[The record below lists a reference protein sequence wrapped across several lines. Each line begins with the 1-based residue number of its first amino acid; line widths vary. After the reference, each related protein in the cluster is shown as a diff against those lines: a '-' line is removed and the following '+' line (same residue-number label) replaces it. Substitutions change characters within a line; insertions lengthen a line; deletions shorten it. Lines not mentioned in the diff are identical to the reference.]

1 MVQHQ
6 RETRDRSNNNVED
19 MPPVEMVER
28 RATERLFLDEQNLA
42 KVDLS
47 VESPIGASLLKLALY
62 PERHPNGLPGFHMDS
77 ITRLEEQSD
86 KVSKGCSAEDLVKM
100 MDNNTYLMQAAQ
112 MRVARLM
119 QTSQRASLASV
130 VDGDQLRFS

>member
-1 MVQHQ
+1 MAQQQ
-6 RETRDRSNNNVED
+6 RETRDISNKNVD
-19 MPPVEMVER
+19 MQAGEMVER
-28 RATERLFLDEQNLA
+28 RASERLFLDEQNLA

-77 ITRLEEQSD
+77 ITRLEEQSA
-86 KVSKGCSAEDLVKM
+86 KVSKGCSAEDLMKM
-100 MDNNTYLMQAAQ
+100 MNNNTYLMQAAQ

-119 QTSQRASLASV
+119 QTTQRASLAPV
-130 VDGDQLRFS
+130 VDRDQFRFS